1 MSSDYFNIE
10 IYEVEL
16 DNGRVTR
23 VRDELSLTDA
33 VVELARLQQAAR
45 EANRNVSYQVVREG
59 EVLLTR
65 GV

>member
-59 EVLLTR
+59 EILLTR

>member
-1 MSSDYFNIE
+1 MNSEYFNIE
-10 IYEVEL
+10 IYEIEL

-23 VRDELSLTDA
+23 VRDELSLVDA
-33 VVELARLQQAAR
+33 VIELARLQQAAR
-45 EANRNVSYQVVREG
+45 EANRNVNYQVVREG

>member
-23 VRDELSLTDA
+23 VRDELSLTNA
-33 VVELARLQQAAR
+33 VVELSRLQQAAR
-45 EANRNVSYQVVREG
+45 EANRNVNYQVVREG

>member
-23 VRDELSLTDA
+23 VRDELSLTNA
-33 VVELARLQQAAR
+33 VVELSRLQQAAR

-59 EVLLTR
+59 EILLTR

>member
-10 IYEVEL
+10 IYEMEL

-23 VRDELSLTDA
+23 VRDELSLTNA
-33 VVELARLQQAAR
+33 VIELARLQQAAR
-45 EANRNVSYQVVREG
+45 EANRNVNYQVVREG